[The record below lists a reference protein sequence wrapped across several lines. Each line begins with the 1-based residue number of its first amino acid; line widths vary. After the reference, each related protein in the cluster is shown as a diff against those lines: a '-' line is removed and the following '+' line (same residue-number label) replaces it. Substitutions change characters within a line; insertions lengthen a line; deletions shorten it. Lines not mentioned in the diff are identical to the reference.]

1 MRTSTIGPQRAARI
15 VIVGAILALSVS
27 CTAAP
32 QASLSPDVGTPIPTV
47 SPAPTT
53 GPTDVQTA
61 APGFLPPVGDV
72 PFYKGDPALAG
83 VNPGPGPVAEPVEA
97 WRTELECSIQERTAV
112 VADGLVLIG
121 CDVPLLYALDLHTG
135 AERWRAELDAP
146 IAGSAAVT
154 DGVVFAVDTGGGVV
168 SLDLASG
175 QRRWAAAADARGIAA
190 GAGNGAVYAATE
202 DGFVGF
208 SASDGSPVWSW
219 ESPVPVR
226 HGTVVGD
233 TAFVATDDGQFR
245 AVSLA
250 DSREMWSFQVN
261 SGAATSP
268 TVGAGTVYT
277 GAHQAGEGATGELY
291 AVDVASG
298 TLVWRYPTESGVQIG
313 PSIVDGGVLY
323 AASGGDGLFAFDAD
337 GGEVLWSVAAA
348 PTFFPLAK
356 VGDVLYFSGEDRAL
370 SAFAASDGR
379 RLWSIDL
386 GAFVRS
392 GPVVTGGLVVVGD
405 DAGVVHAFAEP
416 AIARLLPSPAP
427 DGPTA
432 SPVVAQTASPL
443 GSLVSITTFDSATSE
458 LEHPSGMDVG
468 PDGNLYLVNAHRSE
482 ILVLAPDGSIV
493 RRWGGKGTGEGQF
506 NFRRDETDPYS
517 DIGGVAVSFD
527 GSVYVGD
534 TVNRRIQ
541 QFTAEGEFIR
551 QWGRFGSGEGQFVDP
566 IDIDVGP
573 DGTVYVVDDQRDD
586 IQAFTPEGGFIQVI
600 GEHGTGPGQLNYT
613 GGIGIG
619 PDGTIYNADWLN
631 SRVQAWDASGDFL
644 WTLGE
649 RGTGPGQFEAPADV
663 AVGTSGRLYVT
674 NFAEDPTGISGR
686 VQVFDA
692 GRQLIA
698 LWDAPGAG
706 AATSGLAIDGDTVYV
721 GLPFVSQV
729 HVLKLEE

>member
-1 MRTSTIGPQRAARI
+1 M
-15 VIVGAILALSVS
+15 VGAILVLFVS

-32 QASLSPDVGTPIPTV
+32 LASPSPDAGAPVPTGNG
-47 SPAPTT
+47 ALTT
-53 GPTDVQTA
+53 GPTDAQTA
-61 APGFLPPVGDV
+61 APGVLPPVGDV

-83 VNPGPGPVAEPVEA
+83 MHPGPGPVAEPVEA
-97 WRTELECSIQERTAV
+97 WRTQLECSIQERTAV

-121 CDVPLLYALDLHTG
+121 CDAPLLYALDLHTG
-135 AERWRAELDAP
+135 TERWRVELDAP
-146 IAGSAAVT
+146 IAGSAAVV
-154 DGVVFAVDTGGGVV
+154 DGAVYAVDGGGGLV
-168 SLDLASG
+168 SVDLASG

-208 SASDGSPVWSW
+208 SAGDGSVVWLW
-219 ESPVPVR
+219 KSPVPVR
-226 HGTVVGD
+226 HGTIVGD

-245 AVSLA
+245 AITL
-250 DSREMWSFQVN
+250 DDPRELWSIQVN

-277 GAHQAGEGATGELY
+277 GARQSGEEATGELY
-291 AVDVASG
+291 AVDVPSG
-298 TLVWRYPTESGVQIG
+298 ELVWRYPTESGVQIG
-313 PSIVDGGVLY
+313 PSIVDDGVLY
-323 AASGGDGLFAFDAD
+323 AASGGDGLFSFDAD
-337 GGEVLWSVAAA
+337 DGELLWTVPAA

-370 SAFAASDGR
+370 SAFAALDGR
-379 RLWSIDL
+379 LLWSTDL
-386 GAFVRS
+386 GASVRS

-443 GSLVSITTFDSATSE
+443 GSLVSIATFDNATSE

-482 ILVLAPDGSIV
+482 ILVLAPDGSVV
-493 RRWGGKGTGEGQF
+493 RRWGSKGTGEGQF
-506 NFRRDETDPYS
+506 NFRRDVTDPYG
-517 DIGGVAVSFD
+517 DVGGVAVSSD
-527 GSVYVGD
+527 GSVYVAD

-551 QWGRFGSGEGQFVDP
+551 QWGRFGHGEGQFVDP
-566 IDIDVGP
+566 IDIDVAR

-600 GEHGTGPGQLNYT
+600 GEHGTGPGQLNFT

-619 PDGTIYNADWLN
+619 PDGTIYNADWSN
-631 SRVQAWDASGDFL
+631 SRVQAWDASGAFL

-649 RGTGPGQFEAPADV
+649 RGTRPGQFEAPADV
-663 AVGTSGRLYVT
+663 AVDSSGRLYVT
-674 NFAEDPTGISGR
+674 NVAEGPAGISGR

-706 AATSGLAIDGDTVYV
+706 AATAGLAIDGDTVYV
-721 GLPFVSQV
+721 GLPFVSQL